1 MQKPTTKS
9 KNYVNSFCQDFG
21 YQHNHFSLNLILSS
35 SACLLVRF
43 PNFQWVGE
51 PDYLLACT
59 IFAPLAWIG
68 CQSADPNAAKY
79 ETQVQI
85 GKMHQNLTHSLH
97 AEIWAVLAWV
107 GCQSADPKCKWWGR
121 QIQKQKIAS
130 KSHTVILAPLAWK
143 DVSLPQ
149 MVRASASVG
158 MSVCNKWKCNC
169 KYGRNPLWSSQFCLA
184 VRVRVTFNMTMICY
198 LRCGLDGRSRDAK
211 SRWQM

>member
-121 QIQKQKIAS
+121 QIQKQKIPS
-130 KSHTVILAPLAWK
+130 KSHTVILEPLACQSAYPKWWEQA
-143 DVSLPQ
+143 Q
-149 MVRASASVG
+149 MWG
-158 MSVCNKWKCNC
+158 C
-169 KYGRNPLWSSQFCLA
+169 
-184 VRVRVTFNMTMICY
+184 
-198 LRCGLDGRSRDAK
+198 
-211 SRWQM
+211 